1 MIYVMSDIHGNSK
14 RFESIMSQISL
25 TSDDTLYILGDVIDR
40 FTDGIRI
47 LRKLMKMPNVKMLIG
62 NHELM
67 MLNSL
72 DTGLS
77 YEQMDNIQRI
87 QYTEALGLWY
97 RNGGWVTHNYLK
109 HIRKSLRKEIFSY
122 LQQLPLY
129 YDVEVNGMKYKLV
142 HAAPIDRF
150 DDWGRRYTNCREY
163 AVWHRIPESEELT
176 EDYTLIFGHTPSI
189 YYQNNDPTEIWYG
202 QNRICIDCG
211 AGYERVYDT
220 QSRLACLRLDD
231 YKEYYSYEGR

>member
-1 MIYVMSDIHGNSK
+1 MIYVMSDIHGNLR
-14 RFESIMSQISL
+14 RFDSIMSQINL
-25 TSDDTLYILGDVIDR
+25 NKDDTLYILGDVIDR
-40 FTDGIRI
+40 FPDGIRI
-47 LRKLMKMPNVKMLIG
+47 LRQLMKMTNAKMLIG

-72 DTGLS
+72 DIGLP
-77 YEQMDNIQRI
+77 YEQMDCIQKA
-87 QYTEALGLWY
+87 QNKSALRLWY
-97 RNGGWVTHNYLK
+97 QNGGWVTHNYLK
-109 HIRKSLRKEIFSY
+109 HIRKVLRKEIFSY

-129 YDVEVNGMKYKLV
+129 YDVEVNEMKYRLV

-150 DDWGRRYTNCREY
+150 DDWGCRYTDCREY

-176 EDYTLIFGHTPSI
+176 EIYTLIYGHTPTI
-189 YYQNNDPTEIWYG
+189 YYQENNPTEIWYG

-211 AGYERVYDT
+211 AGYNMVYGN

-231 YKEYYSYEGR
+231 YREFYSEE